1 MGIFSWIIL
10 GLVAG
15 ALAKLIMPGKDGG
28 GFFLTM
34 GLGIAGAFVGGWI
47 GSLLGFGSVTGINL
61 GSIATATAGA
71 FLILFGYKQ
80 IKKK

>member
-1 MGIFSWIIL
+1 MGILSWIIL
-10 GLVAG
+10 GIIAG
-15 ALAKLIMPGKDGG
+15 ALAKLFMPGKDGG

-47 GSLLGFGSVTGINL
+47 GSLIGFGSVTGLNL

-71 FLILFGYKQ
+71 FIILFGYKQ
-80 IKKK
+80 IKK